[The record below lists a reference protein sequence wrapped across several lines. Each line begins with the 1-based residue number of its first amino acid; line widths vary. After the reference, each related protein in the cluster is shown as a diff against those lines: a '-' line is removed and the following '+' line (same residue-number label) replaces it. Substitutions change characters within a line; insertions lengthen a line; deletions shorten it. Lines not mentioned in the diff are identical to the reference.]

1 MINFA
6 IFIPDCAVQAAL
18 PGGHGPRQEAPEGCQ
33 GDLPLAHHVIR
44 IIAKL
49 QCYNVAGSDCDH
61 SPVWCQLL
69 PDPGGTRQAAVR
81 GLCHV
86 MF

>member
-6 IFIPDCAVQAAL
+6 IFIPDCPVQAAL

-44 IIAKL
+44 MIAKL
-49 QCYNVAGSDCDH
+49 QCNIAGSDCDH